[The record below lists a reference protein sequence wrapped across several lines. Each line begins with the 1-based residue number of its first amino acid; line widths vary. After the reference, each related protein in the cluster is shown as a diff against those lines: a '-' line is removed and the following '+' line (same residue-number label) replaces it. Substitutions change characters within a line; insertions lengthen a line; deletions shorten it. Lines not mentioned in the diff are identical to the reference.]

1 MIRAFGVQNRF
12 IEESE
17 SKVDFNQM
25 CYYPSIIANRYE
37 FFLKI
42 LKIQINI
49 KIKIIVQNVIHCV
62 LLQVVGS
69 TFRNGRKFNYFL
81 FCIICCIK

>member
-49 KIKIIVQNVIHCV
+49 EIKIIV
-62 LLQVVGS
+62 
-69 TFRNGRKFNYFL
+69 
-81 FCIICCIK
+81 